1 MAAAGYVSLGV
12 HSLVEL
18 SNGHGVF
25 HGMSDG
31 LGRICMDTRCVWLVC
46 GSGTRVC
53 HGFVRMAR
61 VCVCVCV
68 KAHARV
74 ELAPRTAIPSRQP
87 GAMHLVGSWIRRS
100 RVCVNWTASKAWLPS
115 DVAMVGV

>member
-1 MAAAGYVSLGV
+1 
-12 HSLVEL
+12 
-18 SNGHGVF
+18 
-25 HGMSDG
+25 
-31 LGRICMDTRCVWLVC
+31 MDTRCVCLVC
-46 GSGTRVC
+46 GSGTRVF

-61 VCVCVCV
+61 VCVE
-68 KAHARV
+68 ARARV

-87 GAMHLVGSWIRRS
+87 GAMHLVGSWIRQS